1 MTAGRLPLTGEI
13 STVKRRCFA
22 VLEGKGCGETG
33 GYRLAKLKGRPRRNG
48 KVDILTLMSY
58 LSRVVDKELD
68 ELLPS
73 LPAVAL
79 EGAKGVGKQSPRND
93 GLRRF
98 TRLMSLER
106 YN

>member
-1 MTAGRLPLTGEI
+1 M
-13 STVKRRCFA
+13 
-22 VLEGKGCGETG
+22 LEGKECGETG
-33 GYRLAKLKGRPRRNG
+33 GYRLAKLKGRTRRNG

-73 LPAVAL
+73 LPAVASKARKAL
-79 EGAKGVGKQSPRND
+79 EKQSPRND

-98 TRLMSLER
+98 TRLMSLEH